1 MLEALRAHYHEHRFG
16 WRLLGAGRAVRS
28 RSREALHSRSIR
40 AGDQRVLSQVT
51 ARASS
56 IDQAFPEVASPEVSV
71 IIPVF
76 NQWELTRACL
86 TSIAASAPLERLEL
100 ILVDDASTDETPRE
114 LARVANL
121 HVVRNT
127 LNTGFTRAV
136 NRGAAVARGRYL
148 LFLNNDTRVLPG
160 WLEALVEAVS
170 QPDIAAAGSKLLFP
184 SGLLQEAGGIIWSDA
199 SGWNVGRGRNPRR
212 PEYNYRR
219 DVDYCS
225 AASLIVRREAFTQ
238 AGGFDE
244 RYAPA
249 YYEDADLCFTL
260 RAAGQRVVYEP
271 SSVVVHV
278 EGATHG
284 TELRRPAT
292 GAHGKASQH
301 RNRGVFAAKWADEL
315 IRRLPPPARVTVR
328 AELSGGRPD
337 PRPRVLVCDV
347 KVPTPDRDAGSER
360 MSWILRLL
368 VPMSAHLT
376 LVPLD
381 RDEREPYATA
391 LRREGVEVSVGG
403 LRSFGGFARRRPGF
417 YDLVVLSRPDVA
429 FAYLGTVRRNFP
441 GAEVVFDTVDLYF
454 VREERRRAVF
464 RVPGRR
470 STRAQQLEL
479 GLVRRCDLIAT
490 VTETEK
496 ETLQRLV
503 PGSRIVVLPTVHE
516 RRRDQP
522 PGFEG
527 RSGLLFIGNFR
538 HEPNADAVAFLL
550 DEILPLV
557 RARIDVSLVVIGGSV
572 PAGLT
577 RRHDAG
583 VRFAGHVADVVPLFD
598 AARVFVSPLRFGAGM
613 KGKNGQAMALGLPLV
628 TTSIGAEGM
637 DLVDGVH
644 ALVRDDAAAFADAVV
659 RLHEDPSLWATVAAN
674 ARRAA
679 DERWSPE
686 AMRARLDELL
696 TTNTRLPGRGSHPV
710 P

>member
-1 MLEALRAHYHEHRFG
+1 
-16 WRLLGAGRAVRS
+16 
-28 RSREALHSRSIR
+28 
-40 AGDQRVLSQVT
+40 
-51 ARASS
+51 
-56 IDQAFPEVASPEVSV
+56 
-71 IIPVF
+71 
-76 NQWELTRACL
+76 
-86 TSIAASAPLERLEL
+86 
-100 ILVDDASTDETPRE
+100 
-114 LARVANL
+114 
-121 HVVRNT
+121 
-127 LNTGFTRAV
+127 
-136 NRGAAVARGRYL
+136 
-148 LFLNNDTRVLPG
+148 
-160 WLEALVEAVS
+160 
-170 QPDIAAAGSKLLFP
+170 
-184 SGLLQEAGGIIWSDA
+184 
-199 SGWNVGRGRNPRR
+199 
-212 PEYNYRR
+212 
-219 DVDYCS
+219 
-225 AASLIVRREAFTQ
+225 
-238 AGGFDE
+238 
-244 RYAPA
+244 
-249 YYEDADLCFTL
+249 
-260 RAAGQRVVYEP
+260 
-271 SSVVVHV
+271 
-278 EGATHG
+278 
-284 TELRRPAT
+284 
-292 GAHGKASQH
+292 
-301 RNRGVFAAKWADEL
+301 
-315 IRRLPPPARVTVR
+315 
-328 AELSGGRPD
+328 
-337 PRPRVLVCDV
+337 
-347 KVPTPDRDAGSER
+347 
-360 MSWILRLL
+360 
-368 VPMSAHLT
+368 
-376 LVPLD
+376 
-381 RDEREPYATA
+381 
-391 LRREGVEVSVGG
+391 
-403 LRSFGGFARRRPGF
+403 
-417 YDLVVLSRPDVA
+417 
-429 FAYLGTVRRNFP
+429 
-441 GAEVVFDTVDLYF
+441 
-454 VREERRRAVF
+454 
-464 RVPGRR
+464 
-470 STRAQQLEL
+470 
-479 GLVRRCDLIAT
+479 VRRCDLIAT

-659 RLHEDPSLWATVAAN
+659 RQHEDPSLWATVAAN